1 MTCGGT
7 VTDTL
12 TDTTAEL
19 AEVHARG
26 RKALL
31 HEPAGGDPGKLTLVK
46 ASGSLVWDDTGREY
60 IDCTAQAWSNN
71 LGANDPRVVEAAI
84 EQTRQ
89 ITHARPTFHTPALL
103 ELAELMVSLAP
114 AGLDRVGFTLHGSMA
129 VEMALKLAMRNRP
142 DAKHIAVLHDSYHG
156 RSIAT
161 MAASWPH
168 PGNVFGPLQPQ
179 FLRLPR
185 PDLYRPRTGL
195 TVDQDT
201 ELSLGLIRDILVKGT
216 EGPVAALI
224 YEPIQGNGGH
234 NEFTARWHAGI
245 REICDEF
252 GIMLIIDEVQ
262 TGLGRTG
269 EMWASDF
276 YDIEPDVL
284 VFGKGVGGG
293 FPLAGVLAK
302 ERFAKFLAG
311 DDQLTFGQFPV
322 SIAAGLATVKAI
334 IADDLCAAA
343 AEQGAYATE
352 RLREMQERHPLIG
365 DVRSPG
371 LMVSIELVRNR
382 LTKEPAVAEAH
393 EVFELA
399 QERGVIL
406 GESRYAGLGNL
417 IKIKPPLDISREL
430 LARSLDVLD
439 AVLTDVEA
447 VVADERG
454 AGA

>member
-1 MTCGGT
+1 MTT
-7 VTDTL
+7 TL
-12 TDTTAEL
+12 TDHTDL
-19 AEVHARG
+19 HARG
-26 RKALL
+26 REALL
-31 HEPAGGDPGKLTLVK
+31 HEPVGGDPGKLTLVK
-46 ASGSLVWDDTGREY
+46 ASGSLVWDDTGKEY

-71 LGANDPRVVEAAI
+71 LGANDPRVIEAAI

-103 ELAELMVSLAP
+103 ELAELMVSIAP

-129 VEMALKLAMRNRP
+129 VEMALKLALRNRP
-142 DAKHIAVLHDSYHG
+142 DARHVAVLHDSYHG

-185 PDLYRPRTGL
+185 PDGYRPRTGL
-195 TVDQDT
+195 TPEQDT
-201 ELSLGLIRDILVKGT
+201 ELCLGLVRDILTKGV
-216 EGPVAALI
+216 EGPVAALV

-234 NEFTARWHAGI
+234 NAFSVRWHQGI

-269 EMWASDF
+269 RMWASDF
-276 YDIEPDVL
+276 YGIEPDVL

-293 FPLAGVLAK
+293 FPLAGVLARN
-302 ERFAKFLAG
+302 RFAKFLAG

-322 SIAAGLATVKAI
+322 SIAAGLAAVRAI
-334 IADDLCAAA
+334 VADDLSARA
-343 AEQGAYATE
+343 AEHGAYATE
-352 RLREMQERHPLIG
+352 RLLEMRERHPLIG

-371 LMVSIELVRNR
+371 LMVSIELVRDR
-382 LTKEPAVAEAH
+382 LTKEPATTEAH
-393 EVFELA
+393 RVFELA

-406 GESRYAGLGNL
+406 GEARYGGLGNL

-430 LARSLDVLD
+430 LAKALDVLD
-439 AVLTDVEA
+439 EVLAEVE
-447 VVADERG
+447 G
-454 AGA
+454 LS

>member
-1 MTCGGT
+1 

-12 TDTTAEL
+12 TDQTD
-19 AEVHARG
+19 VHARG
-26 RKALL
+26 REALL

-46 ASGSLVWDDTGREY
+46 AKGSLVWDDTGKEY

-71 LGANDPRVVEAAI
+71 LGANDPRVIEAAI

-103 ELAELMVSLAP
+103 ELAELLVSIAP

-129 VEMALKLAMRNRP
+129 VEMALKLALRNRP
-142 DAKHIAVLHDSYHG
+142 DAKHVAVLHDSYHG

-168 PGNVFGPLQPQ
+168 PGNVFGALQPQ

-185 PDLYRPRTGL
+185 PDGYRPRAGL
-195 TVDQDT
+195 NVDQDT
-201 ELSLGLIRDILVKGT
+201 ELTLGLVRDVLTKGT
-216 EGPVAALI
+216 EGPVAALV

-234 NEFTARWHAGI
+234 NEFTPRWHQGI

-276 YDIEPDVL
+276 YRIDPDLL

-302 ERFAKFLAG
+302 QRFAKFLAG

-322 SIAAGLATVKAI
+322 SIAAGLAAVKAI
-334 IADDLCAAA
+334 IDDDLCSRAAA
-343 AEQGAYATE
+343 HGRYATE
-352 RLREMQERHPLIG
+352 RLLEMQTRHPLLG

-382 LTKEPAVAEAH
+382 LTKEPATAEAH

-399 QERGVIL
+399 QERGVIF
-406 GESRYAGLGNL
+406 GESRYGGLGNL
-417 IKIKPPLDISREL
+417 IKIKPPLDINREQ
-430 LARSLDVLD
+430 LAKALDVLD
-439 AVLTDVEA
+439 DVLTEVES
-447 VVADERG
+447 VVDG
-454 AGA
+454 AGSVPS

>member
-1 MTCGGT
+1 M
-7 VTDTL
+7 TDTL
-12 TDTTAEL
+12 IHQAQ
-19 AEVHARG
+19 AHARG
-26 RKALL
+26 REVLL
-31 HEPAGGDPGKLTLVK
+31 HEPAGGDPDKLTLVK
-46 ASGSLVWDDTGREY
+46 ARGSLVWDETGKEY

-71 LGANDPRVVEAAI
+71 LGANDPRVIEAAI

-103 ELAELMVSLAP
+103 ELAELLVSIAP

-129 VEMALKLAMRNRP
+129 VEMALKLALRNRP
-142 DAKHIAVLHDSYHG
+142 DARHVAVLHDAYHG
-156 RSIAT
+156 RSITT

-168 PGNVFGPLQPQ
+168 PGNAFGVLQPQ

-185 PDLYRPRTGL
+185 PDLYRPRPGL
-195 TVDQDT
+195 TADQDT
-201 ELSLGLIRDILVKGT
+201 ELTLRIVREILTKGT

-234 NEFTARWHAGI
+234 NGFSERWHRGI
-245 REICDEF
+245 REICDEL

-269 EMWASDF
+269 RMWASD
-276 YDIEPDVL
+276 YYGIEPDVL

-302 ERFAKFLAG
+302 NRFAAFLPG

-322 SIAAGLATVKAI
+322 SVAAGLAAVRAI
-334 IADDLCAAA
+334 VDDGLCDRAAA
-343 AEQGAYATE
+343 HGAYATE
-352 RLREMQERHPLIG
+352 RLREMQTRHPLIG

-371 LMVSIELVRNR
+371 LMVSIELVRDR
-382 LTKEPAVAEAH
+382 VTKEPATTEAH
-393 EVFELA
+393 AVFELA
-399 QERGVIL
+399 QERGVIF

-417 IKIKPPLDISREL
+417 IKVKPPLDISRDH
-430 LARSLDVLD
+430 LATALDVLD
-439 AVLTDVEA
+439 EVLTEVEKT
-447 VVADERG
+447 
-454 AGA
+454 AGTTTGELS